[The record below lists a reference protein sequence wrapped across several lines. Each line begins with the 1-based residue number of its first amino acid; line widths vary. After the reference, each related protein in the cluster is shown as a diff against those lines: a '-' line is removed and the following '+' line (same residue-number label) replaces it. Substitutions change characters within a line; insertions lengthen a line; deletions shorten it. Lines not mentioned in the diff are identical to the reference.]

1 MSSFIADSRTAE
13 PEDRLKLTKAS
24 KNATKKMLHFV
35 GKQNILPPAKTG
47 FTVTLLDVLLC
58 INSRF
63 WSRSLF
69 LCRLT
74 RLARVVRTRVDD
86 TIQNFV
92 RQATKSSELRRSRV
106 NFP

>member
-1 MSSFIADSRTAE
+1 MSSFIADSCTAE
-13 PEDRLKLTKAS
+13 TEDRLKITKAS
-24 KNATKKMLHFV
+24 KKMLHFV
-35 GKQNILPPAKTG
+35 GKQNILPPTKTG
-47 FTVTLLDVLLC
+47 FVTLLDVLLC

-69 LCRLT
+69 LYRLT

-92 RQATKSSELRRSRV
+92 RQATKATEPCRSRI
-106 NFP
+106 NFL